1 MKNSYG
7 SSLAGT
13 VVGEWEAVHDM
24 AQPEASLTLPFHIVT
39 LMARALLRHM
49 APLRR
54 PLRPPPPWRACQVSK
69 RSVSLPS
76 QTRLPGEERTGKTHA
91 LVRQRISQ
99 FGRTNGGEPRE
110 QPFHRH
116 ERNSRAKGSPTAS
129 YTWYS
134 GANEPEAAGLIQQ
147 RPDRGWLPFP
157 APTRGPLSHLVQL
170 GSNLA
175 N

>member
-54 PLRPPPPWRACQVSK
+54 PLRPPP
-69 RSVSLPS
+69 L
-76 QTRLPGEERTGKTHA
+76 GE
-91 LVRQRISQ
+91 LVRYPNVRCRCLPKHACLDRSA
-99 FGRTNGGEPRE
+99 P
-110 QPFHRH
+110 
-116 ERNSRAKGSPTAS
+116 AK
-129 YTWYS
+129 
-134 GANEPEAAGLIQQ
+134 
-147 RPDRGWLPFP
+147 RMR
-157 APTRGPLSHLVQL
+157 
-170 GSNLA
+170 
-175 N
+175 